1 MSRIRG
7 WKKLGKDS
15 WINDS
20 RRETVGRM
28 IVGIMPHRQFGYYED
43 TTGRRSKT
51 LEKARK
57 RLIEW
62 MRKHPKG

>member
-1 MSRIRG
+1 MGRIKG

-20 RRETVGRM
+20 RRETHGRM
-28 IVGIMPHRQFGYYED
+28 MVGITPRHDLGYYED

-57 RLIEW
+57 RLIDW
-62 MRKHPKG
+62 MRNHPLG